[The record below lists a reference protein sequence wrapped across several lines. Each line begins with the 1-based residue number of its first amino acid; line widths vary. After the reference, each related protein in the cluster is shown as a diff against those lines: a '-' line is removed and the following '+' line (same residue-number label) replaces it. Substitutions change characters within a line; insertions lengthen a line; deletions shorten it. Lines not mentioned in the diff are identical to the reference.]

1 MTLSTGKIAK
11 LADGAVVVEVSRFR
25 LIYNKYYAYSKGI
38 LFHTNS

>member
-11 LADGAVVVEVSRFR
+11 LADGAVVAEVSWLR
-25 LIYNKYYAYSKGI
+25 LIILCIYSKGI